1 MTAGSWLRDDAL
13 FEATSL
19 SFAGASRPRHDEM
32 ALNCWQERNA
42 LEGDGVHGFAKGW
55 TGEVETAEVGKN
67 GRSRVG
73 PSIAKLS

>member
-1 MTAGSWLRDDAL
+1 MHYK
-13 FEATSL
+13 ATL
-19 SFAGASRPRHDEM
+19 YM
-32 ALNCWQERNA
+32 
-42 LEGDGVHGFAKGW
+42 GFAKGW